1 LFTKLEYVLGRW
13 DEVQKEMKNI
23 VVTNTKK
30 DEDSKEKQITFFEM
44 KRAWEDFR
52 QNIDEYKETE

>member
-1 LFTKLEYVLGRW
+1 VLGRW
-13 DEVQKEMKNI
+13 GEVQKEMKNI

-44 KRAWEDFR
+44 KRTWEDFR
-52 QNIDEYKETE
+52 KNLEN

>member
-1 LFTKLEYVLGRW
+1 MFTKLEYVLGRW

-52 QNIDEYKETE
+52 QNIDE

>member
-1 LFTKLEYVLGRW
+1 LEYVLGRW

-30 DEDSKEKQITFFEM
+30 DEDSKEKQITVVEM
-44 KRAWEDFR
+44 KRTWEDFR
-52 QNIDEYKETE
+52 KNL